1 MKLTGKKI
9 ALGCLAGVLAVT
21 GLTGCSGKIDG
32 TKTVVTVDGE
42 AVPLGVVSFLT
53 RYQQAQTQAMY
64 EMYFGGADP
73 DMWDNVMDED
83 SGETYGESARSDVLD
98 QVELMYLLKAKSGE
112 YDVEITKK
120 EQKKI
125 TEAAENFIAAN
136 SEETLADLG
145 VTQSDMETVLEL
157 QTYEKKMFDPI
168 VEDVD
173 TEVSDEEAQQTS
185 VTYVE
190 VSTAEDEEESG
201 GEEESE
207 SANEDAEKEE
217 ESSPQEKAQKILD
230 EVLATADADMD
241 AIAKDVDENLSAVET
256 HFAANPPEE
265 EDDEEESSVSDTVPQ
280 AVKDAAGK
288 LSDGEIAGELIEG
301 EDAYYVV
308 RLDKAFDEEET
319 ESEKE
324 SIVDQRKQDL
334 YEKTTEEWK
343 DDADIQVDKK
353 VLKSLKVTSN
363 LKFTMKTEEPEE
375 TGEETEEPK
384 EDVSENN
391 VSENNVSEN
400 DTAEDNGD
408 ENEVAD
414 EDTDKDAV
422 SSEETSSE
430 EE

>member
-21 GLTGCSGKIDG
+21 GLTGCSSKIDG

-73 DMWDNVMDED
+73 KMWDNVMDED

-98 QVELMYLLKAKSGE
+98 QVELMYLLKAKSGD

-125 TEAAENFIAAN
+125 AEAAENFIAAN

-157 QTYEKKMFDPI
+157 QTYEKKMYDPI
-168 VEDVD
+168 VKDVD

-190 VSTAEDEEESG
+190 VSTAEEAEEG
-201 GEEESE
+201 GEEVSE

-217 ESSPQEKAQKILD
+217 ESSPEEKAQKILD

-256 HFAANPPEE
+256 HFTTNPPEK
-265 EDDEEESSVSDTVPQ
+265 EDDEDESSVSDTVPQ
-280 AVKDAAGK
+280 AVQDAAGK

-319 ESEKE
+319 ENEKE

-343 DDADIQVDKK
+343 DGADIQVDKK

-363 LKFTMKTEEPEE
+363 LKFTMKMEDAEEA
-375 TGEETEEPK
+375 GDETEESG
-384 EDVSENN
+384 EDVSGNDI
-391 VSENNVSEN
+391 SENNVSEN
-400 DTAEDNGD
+400 DIAEDDGNVTEILQDDND
-408 ENEVAD
+408 EASSE
-414 EDTDKDAV
+414 EV
-422 SSEETSSE
+422 SSEEE
-430 EE
+430 

>member
-1 MKLTGKKI
+1 MLFR
-9 ALGCLAGVLAVT
+9 
-21 GLTGCSGKIDG
+21 S
-32 TKTVVTVDGE
+32 
-42 AVPLGVVSFLT
+42 
-53 RYQQAQTQAMY
+53 
-64 EMYFGGADP
+64 YFGGVDP
-73 DMWDNVMDED
+73 KMWDNVMDED

-98 QVELMYLLKAKSGE
+98 QVELMYLLKAKSGD

-168 VEDVD
+168 VKDVD

-190 VSTAEDEEESG
+190 VSTAEESEESG
-201 GEEESE
+201 EEVSE

-217 ESSPQEKAQKILD
+217 ENSPEEKAQKILD

-256 HFAANPPEE
+256 HFTTNPPEK
-265 EDDEEESSVSDTVPQ
+265 EDDEDDSSVSDTVPQ
-280 AVKDAAGK
+280 AVQNAAGK

-308 RLDKAFDEEET
+308 RLDKAFDEEAT

-363 LKFTMKTEEPEE
+363 LKFTMKMEEADEAEAETEE
-375 TGEETEEPK
+375 TGE
-384 EDVSENN
+384 DVSANDI
-391 VSENNVSEN
+391 SENNVSEN
-400 DTAEDNGD
+400 DVAEDDGN
-408 ENEVAD
+408 VT
-414 EDTDKDAV
+414 EDLQEDKDEAP
-422 SSEETSSE
+422 SEETSSE

>member
-21 GLTGCSGKIDG
+21 GLTGCSSKIDG

-73 DMWDNVMDED
+73 KMWDNVMDED

-98 QVELMYLLKAKSGE
+98 QVELMYLLKAKSGD

-125 TEAAENFIAAN
+125 AEAAENFIAAN

-157 QTYEKKMFDPI
+157 QTYEKKMYDPI
-168 VEDVD
+168 VKDVD

-190 VSTAEDEEESG
+190 VSTAEEAEEG
-201 GEEESE
+201 GEEVSE

-217 ESSPQEKAQKILD
+217 ESSPEEKAQKILD

-256 HFAANPPEE
+256 HFTTNPPEK
-265 EDDEEESSVSDTVPQ
+265 EDDEDESSVSDTVPQ
-280 AVKDAAGK
+280 AVQDAAGK

-319 ESEKE
+319 ENEKE

-343 DDADIQVDKK
+343 DGADIQVDKK

-363 LKFTMKTEEPEE
+363 LKFTMKMEDAEEE
-375 TGEETEEPK
+375 GDETEE
-384 EDVSENN
+384 
-391 VSENNVSEN
+391 
-400 DTAEDNGD
+400 
-408 ENEVAD
+408 
-414 EDTDKDAV
+414 
-422 SSEETSSE
+422 
-430 EE
+430 

>member
-21 GLTGCSGKIDG
+21 GLTGCSSKIDG

-42 AVPLGVVSFLT
+42 AVPLGVVTFLT

-73 DMWDNVMDED
+73 KMWDNVMDED

-98 QVELMYLLKAKSGE
+98 QVELMYLLKAKSGD

-125 TEAAENFIAAN
+125 AEAAENFIAAN

-157 QTYEKKMFDPI
+157 QTYEKKMYDPI
-168 VEDVD
+168 VKDVD

-190 VSTAEDEEESG
+190 VSTAEEAEEG
-201 GEEESE
+201 GEEVSE

-217 ESSPQEKAQKILD
+217 ESSPEEKAQKILD

-256 HFAANPPEE
+256 HFTTNPPEK
-265 EDDEEESSVSDTVPQ
+265 EDDEDESSVSDTVPQ
-280 AVKDAAGK
+280 AVQDAAGK

-319 ESEKE
+319 ENEKE

-343 DDADIQVDKK
+343 DGADIQVDKK

-363 LKFTMKTEEPEE
+363 LKFTMKMEDAEEA
-375 TGEETEEPK
+375 GDETEESG
-384 EDVSENN
+384 EDVSGNDI
-391 VSENNVSEN
+391 SENNVSEN
-400 DTAEDNGD
+400 DIAEDDGNVTEILQDDND
-408 ENEVAD
+408 EASSE
-414 EDTDKDAV
+414 EV
-422 SSEETSSE
+422 SSEEE
-430 EE
+430 

>member
-9 ALGCLAGVLAVT
+9 ALGCLAGVLAVA
-21 GLTGCSGKIDG
+21 GLTGCSSKIDG

-53 RYQQAQTQAMY
+53 RYQQAQTMAMY
-64 EMYFGGADP
+64 DMYFGGADP
-73 DMWDNVMDED
+73 KMWDNVMDED

-98 QVELMYLLKAKSGE
+98 QVELMYLLKAKSGD
-112 YDVEITKK
+112 YNVEITKK

-125 TEAAENFIAAN
+125 AEAAKNFIAAN

-168 VEDVD
+168 VKDVD

-190 VSTAEDEEESG
+190 VSTAEEAEESG
-201 GEEESE
+201 EEEVSE
-207 SANEDAEKEE
+207 SGNEDAEKEE
-217 ESSPQEKAQKILD
+217 ESSPEEKAQKILD

-256 HFAANPPEE
+256 HFTANPPEK

-280 AVKDAAGK
+280 AVQDAAGK

-308 RLDKAFDEEET
+308 RLDKAFDEEAT

-363 LKFTMKTEEPEE
+363 LKFTMKMEEADEAENETEE
-375 TGEETEEPK
+375 TGE
-384 EDVSENN
+384 DVSANDI
-391 VSENNVSEN
+391 SENNVSEN
-400 DTAEDNGD
+400 DVAEDDGN
-408 ENEVAD
+408 VT
-414 EDTDKDAV
+414 EDLQEDKDEAP
-422 SSEETSSE
+422 SEETSSE

>member
-21 GLTGCSGKIDG
+21 GLTGCSSKIDG

-73 DMWDNVMDED
+73 KMWDNVMDED

-98 QVELMYLLKAKSGE
+98 QVELMYLLKAKSGD

-125 TEAAENFIAAN
+125 AEAAENFIAAN

-157 QTYEKKMFDPI
+157 QTYEKKMYDPI
-168 VEDVD
+168 VKDVD
-173 TEVSDEEAQQTS
+173 TDVSDEEAQQTS

-190 VSTAEDEEESG
+190 VSTAEEAEEG
-201 GEEESE
+201 GEEVSE

-217 ESSPQEKAQKILD
+217 ESSPEEKAQKILD

-256 HFAANPPEE
+256 HFTTNPPEK
-265 EDDEEESSVSDTVPQ
+265 EDDEDESSVSDTVPQ
-280 AVKDAAGK
+280 AVQDAAGK

-319 ESEKE
+319 ENEKE

-343 DDADIQVDKK
+343 DGADIQVDKK

-363 LKFTMKTEEPEE
+363 LKFTMKMEDAEEA
-375 TGEETEEPK
+375 GDETEESG
-384 EDVSENN
+384 EDVSGNDI
-391 VSENNVSEN
+391 SENNVSEN
-400 DTAEDNGD
+400 DIAEDDGNVTEILQDDND
-408 ENEVAD
+408 EASSE
-414 EDTDKDAV
+414 EV
-422 SSEETSSE
+422 SSEEE
-430 EE
+430 

>member
-21 GLTGCSGKIDG
+21 GLTGCSSKIDG

-53 RYQQAQTQAMY
+53 RYQQAQTMAMY

-73 DMWDNVMDED
+73 KMWDNVMDED

-98 QVELMYLLKAKSGE
+98 QVELMYLLKAKSGD

-157 QTYEKKMFDPI
+157 QTYEKKMYDPI
-168 VEDVD
+168 VKDVD

-190 VSTAEDEEESG
+190 VSTAEEAEEG
-201 GEEESE
+201 GEEVSE

-217 ESSPQEKAQKILD
+217 ESSPEEKAQKILD

-256 HFAANPPEE
+256 HFTTNPPEK
-265 EDDEEESSVSDTVPQ
+265 EDDEDESSVSDTVPQ
-280 AVKDAAGK
+280 AVQDAAGK

-319 ESEKE
+319 ENEKE

-343 DDADIQVDKK
+343 DGADIQVDKK

-363 LKFTMKTEEPEE
+363 LKFTMKMEDAEEA
-375 TGEETEEPK
+375 GDETEESG
-384 EDVSENN
+384 EDVSGNDI
-391 VSENNVSEN
+391 SENNVSEN
-400 DTAEDNGD
+400 DIAEDDGNVTEILQDDND
-408 ENEVAD
+408 EASSE
-414 EDTDKDAV
+414 EV
-422 SSEETSSE
+422 SSEEE
-430 EE
+430 

>member
-1 MKLTGKKI
+1 MKMIRKKA

-21 GLTGCSGKIDG
+21 GLTGCSSKIDG
-32 TKTVVTVDGE
+32 TKTVVTVDKE

-73 DMWDNVMDED
+73 KMWDNVMDED

-98 QVELMYLLKAKSGE
+98 QVELMYLLKAKSGD
-112 YDVEITKK
+112 YGVKITKK

-125 TEAAENFIAAN
+125 AEAAENFIAAN
-136 SEETLADLG
+136 SEETLENLG
-145 VTQSDMETVLEL
+145 VTQEDMETVLEL

-168 VEDVD
+168 VKDVD

-190 VSTAEDEEESG
+190 VSTEEEAADD
-201 GEEESE
+201 GEEETSE
-207 SANEDAEKEE
+207 SGNEDAKEE
-217 ESSPQEKAQKILD
+217 TSPQEKAQKILD

-256 HFAANPPEE
+256 HFTTNPPEKE
-265 EDDEEESSVSDTVPQ
+265 KDDEEEDSSVSDTVPQ
-280 AVKDAAGK
+280 EVKDAAGK

-301 EDAYYVV
+301 EEAYYVV

-334 YEKTTEEWK
+334 YDKTTEQWK

-363 LKFTMKTEEPEE
+363 LKFTMKTEDAEETGSGAEEPEE
-375 TGEETEEPK
+375 NVSGN
-384 EDVSENN
+384 DVSENEA
-391 VSENNVSEN
+391 S
-400 DTAEDNGD
+400 EDNGD
-408 ENEVAD
+408 ESEVPEEEAGASEAD
-414 EDTDKDAV
+414 GAGTA
-422 SSEETSSE
+422 SGETSSE

>member
-21 GLTGCSGKIDG
+21 GLTGCSSKIDG

-73 DMWDNVMDED
+73 KMWDNVMDED

-98 QVELMYLLKAKSGE
+98 QVELMYLLKAKSGD

-125 TEAAENFIAAN
+125 AEAAENFIAAN

-157 QTYEKKMFDPI
+157 QTYEKKMYDPI
-168 VEDVD
+168 VKDVD

-190 VSTAEDEEESG
+190 VSTAEEAEEG
-201 GEEESE
+201 GEEVSE

-217 ESSPQEKAQKILD
+217 ESSPEEKAQKILD

-256 HFAANPPEE
+256 HFTTNPPEK
-265 EDDEEESSVSDTVPQ
+265 EDDEDESSVSDTVPQ
-280 AVKDAAGK
+280 AVQDAAGK

-319 ESEKE
+319 ENEKE

-343 DDADIQVDKK
+343 DGADIQVDKK

-363 LKFTMKTEEPEE
+363 LKFTMKMEEADEAEAETEE
-375 TGEETEEPK
+375 TGE
-384 EDVSENN
+384 DVSANDI
-391 VSENNVSEN
+391 SENNVSEN
-400 DTAEDNGD
+400 DVAEDDGN
-408 ENEVAD
+408 VT
-414 EDTDKDAV
+414 EDLQEDKDEAP
-422 SSEETSSE
+422 SEETSSE

>member
-21 GLTGCSGKIDG
+21 GLTGCSSKIDG

-73 DMWDNVMDED
+73 KMWDNVMDED

-98 QVELMYLLKAKSGE
+98 QVELMYLLKAKSGD

-125 TEAAENFIAAN
+125 AEAAENFIAAN

-157 QTYEKKMFDPI
+157 QTYEKKMYDPI
-168 VEDVD
+168 VKDVD

-190 VSTAEDEEESG
+190 VSTAEEAEEG
-201 GEEESE
+201 GEEVSE

-217 ESSPQEKAQKILD
+217 ESSPEEKAQKILD

-241 AIAKDVDENLSAVET
+241 AIAKDVDESLSAVET
-256 HFAANPPEE
+256 HFTTNPPEK
-265 EDDEEESSVSDTVPQ
+265 EDDEDESSVSDTVPQ
-280 AVKDAAGK
+280 AVQDAAGK

-319 ESEKE
+319 ENEKE

-343 DDADIQVDKK
+343 DGADIQVDKK

-363 LKFTMKTEEPEE
+363 LKFTMKMEDAEEA
-375 TGEETEEPK
+375 GDETEESG
-384 EDVSENN
+384 EDVSGNDI
-391 VSENNVSEN
+391 SENNVSEN
-400 DTAEDNGD
+400 DIAEDDGNVTEILQDDND
-408 ENEVAD
+408 EASSE
-414 EDTDKDAV
+414 EV
-422 SSEETSSE
+422 SSEEE
-430 EE
+430 

>member
-21 GLTGCSGKIDG
+21 GLTGCSSKIDG

-73 DMWDNVMDED
+73 KMWDNVMDED

-98 QVELMYLLKAKSGE
+98 QVELMYLLKAKSGD

-125 TEAAENFIAAN
+125 AEAAENFIAAN

-157 QTYEKKMFDPI
+157 QTYEKKMYDPI
-168 VEDVD
+168 VKDVD

-190 VSTAEDEEESG
+190 VSTAEEAEEG
-201 GEEESE
+201 GEEVSE

-217 ESSPQEKAQKILD
+217 ESSPEEKAQKILD

-256 HFAANPPEE
+256 HFTTNPPEK
-265 EDDEEESSVSDTVPQ
+265 EDDEYESSVSDTVPQ
-280 AVKDAAGK
+280 AVQDAAGK

-319 ESEKE
+319 ENEKE

-343 DDADIQVDKK
+343 DGADIQVDKK

-363 LKFTMKTEEPEE
+363 LKFTMKMEDAEEA
-375 TGEETEEPK
+375 GDETEESG
-384 EDVSENN
+384 EDVSGNDI
-391 VSENNVSEN
+391 SENNVSEN
-400 DTAEDNGD
+400 DIAEDDGNVTEILQDDND
-408 ENEVAD
+408 EASSE
-414 EDTDKDAV
+414 EV
-422 SSEETSSE
+422 SSEEE
-430 EE
+430 

>member
-21 GLTGCSGKIDG
+21 GLTGCSSKIDG

-73 DMWDNVMDED
+73 KMWDNVMDED

-98 QVELMYLLKAKSGE
+98 QVELMYLLKAKSGD

-125 TEAAENFIAAN
+125 AEAAENFIAAN

-157 QTYEKKMFDPI
+157 QTYEKKMYDPI
-168 VEDVD
+168 VKDVD

-190 VSTAEDEEESG
+190 VSTAEEAEEG
-201 GEEESE
+201 GEEVSE

-217 ESSPQEKAQKILD
+217 ESSPEEKAQKILD

-256 HFAANPPEE
+256 HFTTNPPEK
-265 EDDEEESSVSDTVPQ
+265 EDDEDESSVSDTVPQ
-280 AVKDAAGK
+280 AVQDAAGK

-319 ESEKE
+319 ENEKE

-343 DDADIQVDKK
+343 DGADIQVDKK

-363 LKFTMKTEEPEE
+363 LKFTMKMEDAEEA
-375 TGEETEEPK
+375 GDETEESG
-384 EDVSENN
+384 EDVSGNDI
-391 VSENNVSEN
+391 SENNVSEN
-400 DTAEDNGD
+400 DIAEDDGNITEILQDDND
-408 ENEVAD
+408 EASSE
-414 EDTDKDAV
+414 EV
-422 SSEETSSE
+422 SSEEE
-430 EE
+430 